1 MSSGGFTVPK
11 GYRYN
16 PSDEELF
23 SDLEQKNHSK
33 DSQITTIIP
42 EIDVCKYEPRQLPE
56 LAFTRAENLAGKFFF
71 FFFFWIIREESW
83 HSQRKWYFFT
93 RLDYMNTGSSRVNRT
108 TGEGFWKITGKDRA
122 IKDPDSK
129 AVIGRKRTLTFY
141 KRGVSKAQKAQ
152 KTGWVIHEYF
162 LIQESCDPPKQIGE
176 YVVCCLKY
184 KSDNSDHD
192 KDAPFCNR
200 GSRSCSMAT
209 NVENQ
214 ADPCCMEQNDHST
227 SVEDQPD
234 MIEEL
239 LDDPENLDL
248 LFHPPAPPQLDQL
261 HQSPMSTT
269 DVHKHECR
277 KRAYPFEHDDPSLP
291 KKNNISTDDGNKL
304 VSNSASDSENQA
316 ANVNPERYSHPGA
329 NLRSAFGLF
338 LPKDY
343 VCTQPSI
350 NGGPRYFSND
360 NNFIELNDLQSSCK
374 GIDSSLASTDDD
386 DKLVSNSASNSESQ
400 AANVIPEGYSQPG
413 ANLGSDFD
421 LFLPK
426 DYVCTQPSINGG
438 PRHFSNDNNFIQW
451 DDFLAFY
458 EDTLVNAYGLNAIRR
473 STLLPFSECAPRRIQ
488 LQSSITSQVYRSVK
502 LQRHYIAVYLP
513 Q

>member
-1 MSSGGFTVPK
+1 MSSGGFTAPK

-23 SDLEQKNHSK
+23 SDLEQKNHCK

-42 EIDVCKYEPRQLPE
+42 DIDDVCKYEPRQLPE
-56 LAFTRAENLAGKFFF
+56 LAFTRAENLVGKFFF

-93 RLDYMNTGSSRVNRT
+93 RLDYKYTNSSRVNRT
-108 TGEGFWKITGKDRA
+108 TGEGYWKITGKDRA
-122 IKDPDSK
+122 IKAPDSK

-141 KRGVSKAQKAQ
+141 KRGVLKAQKNSQ

-200 GSRSCSMAT
+200 GSSSCSMAF

-214 ADPCCMEQNDHST
+214 AEENWLSEDLLNVVPIPNGNESETVGGMITEEEEYLALKELEDALQVPIGNPHEFEGMQTDPCCIEQNDHST
-227 SVEDQPD
+227 SVEGRPDSSNSSD
-234 MIEEL
+234 MIDEL
-239 LDDPENLDL
+239 LDDPENLDS
-248 LFHPPAPPQLDQL
+248 LFDPPAPRQLDQL
-261 HQSPMSTT
+261 HQSPMYTT

-277 KRAYPFEHDDPSLP
+277 KRPYSFEHDDPSLP
-291 KKNNISTDDGNKL
+291 KKNNISTDDGNN
-304 VSNSASDSENQA
+304 VSNN
-316 ANVNPERYSHPGA
+316 
-329 NLRSAFGLF
+329 
-338 LPKDY
+338 
-343 VCTQPSI
+343 
-350 NGGPRYFSND
+350 
-360 NNFIELNDLQSSCK
+360 
-374 GIDSSLASTDDD
+374 
-386 DKLVSNSASNSESQ
+386 ASNSESQ
-400 AANVIPEGYSQPG
+400 ATNVIPKEYSQPG
-413 ANLGSDFD
+413 ANVGSDFD

-438 PRHFSNDNNFIQW
+438 PRDFSNDNNYIEL
-451 DDFLAFY
+451 DDLLSFYQGIDSSLA
-458 EDTLVNAYGLNAIRR
+458 E
-473 STLLPFSECAPRRIQ
+473 FSDIVIDGGRGV
-488 LQSSITSQVYRSVK
+488 TSDRNTSVVHGSENDYSA
-502 LQRHYIAVYLP
+502 LASGASLHHS
-513 Q
+513 